1 MWPFSR
7 KREKVRKARMRR
19 HRRQP
24 LRAFASAPS
33 PHPALRATFSR
44 KREKGPLRSRALSDW
59 ILWVKAAHVASV
71 IAWMAGLFY
80 LPRLF
85 VYHVD
90 APKGSPQSETF
101 KVMERRLLKA
111 IINPAM
117 IAVWITGPILAIGE
131 GAYRDAWLHAKFLLV
146 LILSGFHGYLVGRV
160 RAFANDANTKP
171 ARFYRIINEVP
182 TVLMLLIV
190 ILVVVKPF

>member
-1 MWPFSR
+1 
-7 KREKVRKARMRR
+7 
-19 HRRQP
+19 
-24 LRAFASAPS
+24 
-33 PHPALRATFSR
+33 
-44 KREKGPLRSRALSDW
+44 LSDW
-59 ILWVKAAHVASV
+59 VLWVKALHIFAV

-101 KVMERRLLKA
+101 KLMERRLLKG
-111 IINPAM
+111 IMNPAM
-117 IAVWITGPILAIGE
+117 IAVWITGPVV
-131 GAYRDAWLHAKFLLV
+131 AYEYGDFREPWLHAKLLLV

-160 RAFANDANTKP
+160 RAFANDANDKSG
-171 ARFYRIINEVP
+171 RFYRFINEVP
-182 TVLMLLIV
+182 TLLLLGIL